1 MKPLILIVIPRS
13 SVAVGTSHGQCNLS
27 SLRHE
32 IPHSSAGGSFM
43 RALNAQ
49 ERKII
54 IIKRHLNKKISMSIQ
69 GLKSL
74 RTVLLPC
81 EEKRKC
87 GIVRCCAEFL
97 SIGNHSLKRK
107 RTKGGLS
114 MKRHSMKKWK
124 LKQIND
130 CWGDYGRDGCEC
142 SLA

>member
-1 MKPLILIVIPRS
+1 
-13 SVAVGTSHGQCNLS
+13 
-27 SLRHE
+27 
-32 IPHSSAGGSFM
+32 
-43 RALNAQ
+43 
-49 ERKII
+49 
-54 IIKRHLNKKISMSIQ
+54 MSIQ

-74 RTVLLPC
+74 RMVLLPC

-87 GIVRCCAEFL
+87 DIVRCRAEFL
-97 SIGNHSLKRK
+97 SIGNHSPKRK

-142 SLA
+142 SFV